1 MRVEASTSE
10 LTYAEKKLLSI
21 KRHIPFFEGLTQFGI
36 LSIVFGIKFI
46 KYKEDE
52 VIFEQGSY
60 SKDIFFVL
68 DGEVDLYIENDGG
81 GDDIYLTTLGSKS
94 IFGEMSALTG
104 EVRSASAV
112 VSSEEAMVLM
122 FRLKTYDG
130 SNPDSFALLYK
141 NVNEV
146 LAKKLRETNEML
158 ASL

>member
-1 MRVEASTSE
+1 MRVEETHST
-10 LTYAEKKLLSI
+10 LTYPEKKLLSI
-21 KRHIPFFEGLTQFGI
+21 KRHIPFFEGLTQNGI

-46 KYKEDE
+46 KYGEEE
-52 VIFEQGSY
+52 VVFEQGSY

-68 DGEVDLYIENDGG
+68 DGEIDLYIENEAG
-81 GDDIYLTTLGSKS
+81 GDDIYLTTLESKS

-112 VSSEEAMVLM
+112 VSSEEATVLM
-122 FRLKTYDG
+122 FRLKSYDG
-130 SNPDSFALLYK
+130 SNPSSFAQLYK
-141 NVNEV
+141 NVNDV